1 MNLPSG
7 PKEYQAKEHLY
18 FSCQYHVVFCTKYRR
33 SVITENVEKRL
44 QELLLEIS
52 EEYDFSIHETEIMPD
67 YVHLLIDCNPRF
79 GIMDCVRK
87 LKGVTSRVLRD
98 EFPTLKSKIPTLW
111 TRNAFISTAGTVKLD
126 TVRQYI
132 AEQKKV

>member
-7 PKEYQAKEHLY
+7 QKKYQEKDHLY

-33 SVITENVEKRL
+33 SVITEGIEKRL
-44 QELLLEIS
+44 QDLLLQIS
-52 EEYDFSIHETEIMPD
+52 KEYEFTICETEIMPD

-111 TRNAFISTAGTVKLD
+111 TRNAFISTAGTVELEA
-126 TVRQYI
+126 VRQYI